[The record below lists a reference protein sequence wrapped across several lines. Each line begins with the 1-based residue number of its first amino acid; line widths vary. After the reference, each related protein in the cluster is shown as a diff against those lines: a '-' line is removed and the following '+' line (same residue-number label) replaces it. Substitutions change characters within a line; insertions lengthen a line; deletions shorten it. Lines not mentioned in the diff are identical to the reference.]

1 MTNQASFTIF
11 IFLPLNLL
19 IYAAVVFAALK
30 LASRHCRLQLT
41 LSASSSG
48 LRHLTNCKYYWTYR
62 QVCCLP
68 KSLLLLPLLI
78 WLV

>member
-1 MTNQASFTIF
+1 QKQNGIRFHFVTFGVEFRDVDNGNKVSLHFG
-11 IFLPLNLL
+11 PEEP
-19 IYAAVVFAALK
+19 VE
-30 LASRHCRLQLT
+30 S
-41 LSASSSG
+41 